1 MSFDGERRPSLAWH
15 RRAAAYCFHR
25 AHHSLKTRM
34 VLLFVLLAL
43 AMTATFLFGMQKAL
57 SSGWRDAAR
66 PLLIDYV
73 DRLVADLG
81 EPPDVARAQA
91 LVDRLPLRVR
101 ISGPVVT
108 WESPIPDG
116 ESAQA
121 SPWDWQLRRHTPD
134 ADAALA
140 EPHLLTRVLTDGHR
154 VDLALDTSFWHQRP
168 RRVGWATLAVLLGF
182 MALAYGLVRRWLRP
196 VDDIAA
202 GARRFGQGDF
212 SQPIAVRRHD
222 QGSELGELAGT
233 INTMGADI
241 HQMLE
246 AKRGLLLA
254 ISHELRSPLTRARL
268 NTELLP
274 DDDEASRAQRE
285 ALMRDLGVM
294 RDLIADLLES
304 ERLGRGHA
312 ALQTAPLDLAAL
324 VHEVVAELPASP
336 VVVRVEVSP
345 TLPRALVLDRTRMRL
360 LLRNLLD
367 NAVRHSAGT
376 TEQAPMVSAQVH
388 GSALLITVRDFGPGV
403 DEAHLSRLC
412 EPFYRPDSART
423 RMAGGVGLGLSLCRL
438 VAQAHGGTL
447 TLSHAHPGLQVQVSL
462 PVR

>member
-1 MSFDGERRPSLAWH
+1 MAPDEHRSSLAWH
-15 RRAAAYCFHR
+15 RRAAIYCFQR

-34 VLLFVLLAL
+34 VVLFVLLAL

-81 EPPDVARAQA
+81 QPPDVARAQA
-91 LVDRLPLRVR
+91 LVNRLPLRVR
-101 ISGPVVT
+101 ISGPLVT
-108 WESPIPDG
+108 WESPTPDG
-116 ESAQA
+116 ERAQPN
-121 SPWDWQLRRHTPD
+121 PWDWQLRSHSQD

-140 EPHLLTRVLTDGHR
+140 EPHLLTRVLADGHR

-212 SQPIAVRRHD
+212 SQPIVVRRHD
-222 QGSELGELAGT
+222 QGSELGELAGA

-324 VHEVVAELPASP
+324 VREVVAELPASP
-336 VVVRVEVSP
+336 VAVQVVLSSA
-345 TLPRALVLDRTRMRL
+345 LPSALVLDRTRMRL

-367 NAVRHSAGT
+367 NAIRHSAGVT
-376 TEQAPMVSAQVH
+376 AQAPVVSAHMQ
-388 GSALLITVRDFGPGV
+388 GQRLLITVRDFGPGV
-403 DEAHLSRLC
+403 DDAHLPHLC

-423 RMAGGVGLGLSLCRL
+423 RWAGGVGLGLSLCRQ
-438 VAQAHGGTL
+438 VARAHGGTL
-447 TLSHAHPGLQVQVSL
+447 TLSHAHPGLQVQASL
-462 PVR
+462 PVN

>member
-1 MSFDGERRPSLAWH
+1 MARDEGRDSLAWH
-15 RRAAAYCFHR
+15 RRAAAYCFQR

-34 VLLFVLLAL
+34 VVLFVLLAL
-43 AMTATFLFGMQKAL
+43 AMTGTFLFGMQKAL

-81 EPPDVARAQA
+81 QPPDVARAQA

-101 ISGPVVT
+101 ISGPLVA
-108 WESPIPDG
+108 WESPVP
-116 ESAQA
+116 ESAQGN
-121 SPWDWQLRRHTPD
+121 PWDWQLRRHTPD

-140 EPHLLTRVLTDGHR
+140 EQPHLLTRVLADGHR
-154 VDLALDTSFWHQRP
+154 IDLALDTTFWHQRP
-168 RRVGWATLAVLLGF
+168 RRVGWVTLAVLLGF

-212 SQPIAVRRHD
+212 SQPIVVRRHD
-222 QGSELGELAGT
+222 QGSELGELAGA

-274 DDDEASRAQRE
+274 DDDDASRAQRE

-324 VHEVVAELPASP
+324 VREVVAELPPSP
-336 VVVRVEVSP
+336 VTVQMALA
-345 TLPRALVLDRTRMRL
+345 TLLPPALVLDRTRMRL

-367 NAVRHSAGT
+367 NAVRHSAGVT
-376 TEQAPMVSAQVH
+376 TQAPIVSAQVQGH
-388 GSALLITVRDFGPGV
+388 RLLIMVRDFGPGV
-403 DEAHLSRLC
+403 DDAHLPHLC

-423 RMAGGVGLGLSLCRL
+423 RLAGGVGLGLSLCRL

-462 PVR
+462 PVK

>member
-1 MSFDGERRPSLAWH
+1 
-15 RRAAAYCFHR
+15 
-25 AHHSLKTRM
+25 
-34 VLLFVLLAL
+34 
-43 AMTATFLFGMQKAL
+43 
-57 SSGWRDAAR
+57 
-66 PLLIDYV
+66 
-73 DRLVADLG
+73 
-81 EPPDVARAQA
+81 
-91 LVDRLPLRVR
+91 
-101 ISGPVVT
+101 
-108 WESPIPDG
+108 
-116 ESAQA
+116 
-121 SPWDWQLRRHTPD
+121 
-134 ADAALA
+134 
-140 EPHLLTRVLTDGHR
+140 
-154 VDLALDTSFWHQRP
+154 
-168 RRVGWATLAVLLGF
+168 
-182 MALAYGLVRRWLRP
+182 
-196 VDDIAA
+196 
-202 GARRFGQGDF
+202 
-212 SQPIAVRRHD
+212 
-222 QGSELGELAGT
+222 
-233 INTMGADI
+233 
-241 HQMLE
+241 
-246 AKRGLLLA
+246 
-254 ISHELRSPLTRARL
+254 
-268 NTELLP
+268 
-274 DDDEASRAQRE
+274 
-285 ALMRDLGVM
+285 MRDLGVM

-336 VVVRVEVSP
+336 VVVRVQVSP